1 MTNESVPRLHALG
14 VRHGLELEPD
24 TITVNEAGLDFRVG
38 IGRTVNGETWV
49 LRVPRRNDMAEQI
62 AAEAGILELVAPV
75 LPVAVPQWRICT
87 AELVAY
93 PALPGK
99 PGLTIDT
106 NGQLH
111 WHLDVNS
118 KRYAEEFGRLLADL
132 HRLDAQQARAA
143 GVPLEEPT
151 QVRERWRRDIDAVA
165 AAFTIDEGLR
175 RRWEAWLSDDSYW
188 PTWSVFTHGE
198 LYPAHVLLDDDDGIT
213 GIIDWTT
220 AKVSDPARDFAFQR
234 GMSTPEVFELTVH
247 AYVRAGGRV
256 WPKLAEH
263 ALELWTASPVAYG
276 VYALQTGNPEHRAAA
291 QAQLSPPV

>member
-1 MTNESVPRLHALG
+1 
-14 VRHGLELEPD
+14 
-24 TITVNEAGLDFRVG
+24 LDFRVG

-75 LPVAVPQWRICT
+75 LPVAVPRWSICT
-87 AELVAY
+87 PELVAY

-99 PGLTIDT
+99 PGLTIDA

-111 WHLDVNS
+111 WRLDVNS
-118 KRYAEEFGRLLADL
+118 KRYAKEFGRLLANL

-175 RRWEAWLSDDSYW
+175 RRWE
-188 PTWSVFTHGE
+188 
-198 LYPAHVLLDDDDGIT
+198 
-213 GIIDWTT
+213 
-220 AKVSDPARDFAFQR
+220 
-234 GMSTPEVFELTVH
+234 
-247 AYVRAGGRV
+247 
-256 WPKLAEH
+256 
-263 ALELWTASPVAYG
+263 
-276 VYALQTGNPEHRAAA
+276 
-291 QAQLSPPV
+291 